1 MVRNALG
8 QLLPAAATVPLKKSH
23 EAKLHSR
30 ETVLGDDLPRPRL
43 SFCTGRSWP
52 KGGLGSNVKK
62 TSRQEVGTPRARSQS
77 RGPRLEAPRFEVSSS
92 PRARMGHHLDMT
104 PESVRSGRSLAR
116 SVRSL
121 RSTRSGSNLSVD
133 SQLSRSSSQCSRLS
147 SLDLEEMAAEE
158 GRRRLAAQLRRNAKS
173 YKQAINNPDMR
184 RGHHSLKLTVP
195 EEFHLSSA
203 DLLGVPVV
211 DPLGPIP
218 GANRVLAIGQTNEAL
233 VSVPARIQ
241 TLTSLAATGSSFCCP
256 HQKERLRFD
265 EASLE
270 RFLSQQG
277 LPGFKEGAIKV
288 RKFGYGQSNP
298 TYCLQVANHRYV
310 LRKQPPGKLIR
321 GAHAVDREFRVMK
334 ALNQVGY
341 EVPPVHVLCEDP
353 QVIGTP
359 FYVMSFMEGR
369 IADNGLLNLPKE
381 ERPAVMQSIVQ
392 SLAKL
397 HGYDPKELGLL
408 QGSKPFGKMG
418 GFYERQIRTLQRTS
432 EAQVSNSQGQVP
444 PMKAMPE
451 LLRFFKDNMPPDRSC
466 VIHGDWKPDNLI
478 LSKKK
483 PPSVL
488 AVVDWEL
495 STIGHP
501 MSDLA
506 NLCLPYHLGEFGKVV
521 DYPPMGGDG
530 GISEEEVLRSYC
542 QAAGVEYPIDHWSF
556 YTAFACFR
564 LAVII
569 QGVAMRTSRGSAS
582 DGTGNVK
589 MQSEAADSMCSLAL
603 SIMRKAFGSRL

>member
-1 MVRNALG
+1 MRDPS
-8 QLLPAAATVPLKKSH
+8 QKTV
-23 EAKLHSR
+23 
-30 ETVLGDDLPRPRL
+30 
-43 SFCTGRSWP
+43 
-52 KGGLGSNVKK
+52 
-62 TSRQEVGTPRARSQS
+62 EV
-77 RGPRLEAPRFEVSSS
+77 E
-92 PRARMGHHLDMT
+92 
-104 PESVRSGRSLAR
+104 
-116 SVRSL
+116 
-121 RSTRSGSNLSVD
+121 
-133 SQLSRSSSQCSRLS
+133 
-147 SLDLEEMAAEE
+147 
-158 GRRRLAAQLRRNAKS
+158 
-173 YKQAINNPDMR
+173 
-184 RGHHSLKLTVP
+184 
-195 EEFHLSSA
+195 
-203 DLLGVPVV
+203 
-211 DPLGPIP
+211 
-218 GANRVLAIGQTNEAL
+218 
-233 VSVPARIQ
+233 
-241 TLTSLAATGSSFCCP
+241 
-256 HQKERLRFD
+256 ERLRFD

-483 PPSVL
+483 PPS